1 LISTGVTA
9 ASYTAASITVDA
21 DGRITAA
28 SSGSGGA
35 GMGIPTLMVA
45 GPASGTY
52 TAAPTANRI
61 GVYMYAGG
69 GNTGPCNSGG
79 DGGGGFWNKPITQP
93 FSQPYA
99 VGGATGNTTLTN
111 VGTAN
116 AGANGSPSNPGA
128 AGNQPGSSLTIPMK
142 FRGGAETQPG
152 NNFGQVTYGYSF
164 SKGASNGPAT
174 GGAMIIFENTGT

>member
-1 LISTGVTA
+1 
-9 ASYTAASITVDA
+9 
-21 DGRITAA
+21 
-28 SSGSGGA
+28 
-35 GMGIPTLMVA
+35 MVA

-69 GNTGPCNSGG
+69 GNGGVQPNCNPTSGG

-116 AGANGSPSNPGA
+116 AGANGSPSNPGSP
-128 AGNQPGSSLTIPMK
+128 GNQPGSALTIPMK

-164 SKGASNGPAT
+164 QKVQVMGLQQVVQ
-174 GGAMIIFENTGT
+174 